1 MILQQ
6 NANLCESRLSGAII
20 ISDMD
25 IGLYYDPS
33 SAHSWVTSRWLVE
46 AMKQREIYIRW
57 HAFSLSLLY
66 GGGVAEQPHDQASH
80 DRYEA
85 HRVLRVIEAAGL
97 GGANRGDV
105 YTAFGY
111 EYFVKNRAY
120 SDEVIDDV
128 LKELH
133 LERLRDAADSSAL
146 DADLNASIREA
157 ASLLGD
163 RLNVPMIVFE
173 VGQKRI
179 GYFGPILNAVPNTEA
194 SVRLWDSIATLSTT
208 AEFYEL
214 VRPLPK
220 PADNTPIAGHS
231 QQS

>member
-1 MILQQ
+1 
-6 NANLCESRLSGAII
+6 
-20 ISDMD
+20 MD

-33 SAHSWVTSRWLVE
+33 SPHSWVTSRWLVE
-46 AMKQREIYIRW
+46 AMKQREIYIHW
-57 HAFSLSLLY
+57 HPFSLSLLY
-66 GGGVAEQPHDQASH
+66 GGGAVEQPHDDASSE
-80 DRYEA
+80 RFQS

-97 GGANRGDV
+97 GGADRGDV

-111 EYFVKNRAY
+111 EYFVNKRPY
-120 SDEVIDDV
+120 GDDV
-128 LKELH
+128 IADVLAELG
-133 LERLRDAADSSAL
+133 LERLKDAADSSAL

-179 GYFGPILNAVPNTEA
+179 GYFGPILTALPDTES

-220 PADNTPIAGHS
+220 ITPQNPIQPQA
-231 QQS
+231 